1 MAPHMRWSLRI
12 GSVGGTA
19 ILIHVTFL
27 LFLIWL
33 GAIYYRQGGAE
44 AAWQGT
50 IFIVLLFLCVLL
62 HELGHVFAAR
72 RYGVKTR
79 DVTLW
84 PFGGIASMERM
95 PEKPSQELIVAL
107 AGPAVNVVIAAGLLL
122 WLGTQLDPESL
133 TKIEDPTVSLAAKV
147 AGANIILVLFNMIPA
162 FPMDGGRV
170 LRALLAMR
178 MGNARATELAATI
191 GQGFAVIF
199 GVLGIFYNPMLI
211 VIAAFIFLAASGEA
225 AQAQLRA
232 VAQGTLVADAMI
244 TQFQSLGASAT
255 VNDATEALI
264 RTTQTEFPIV
274 DGAGRLRGVL
284 TRDAMIKALKERG
297 PQTPVLD
304 VMQTDVPT
312 VPARAKLDTAL
323 RSLMQKGRP
332 VVGVTDAQ
340 DRLVGLLT
348 VENLGEMM
356 MVQSARPDRPV
367 GGALGQSARMTRGQ
381 TPASP
386 DSGPLDAEP
395 LVPDQLVWRFP
406 SLGTRPRLL
415 GGFGIFPGGVEPCR
429 S

>member
-1 MAPHMRWSLRI
+1 MRWSLNL
-12 GSVGGTA
+12 GSIGGTA
-19 ILIHVTFL
+19 IRIHVTFL

-50 IFIVLLFLCVLL
+50 IFIVLIFLCVLL

-72 RYGVKTR
+72 YYGVPTR

-95 PEKPSQELIVAL
+95 PEKPGQELAVAL
-107 AGPAVNVVIAAGLLL
+107 AGPAVNVVIAAALLL
-122 WLGTQLDPESL
+122 WLGPQLNPENLTQ
-133 TKIEDPTVSLAAKV
+133 IENPAVSMAAKV

-170 LRALLAMR
+170 LRAVLAMR

-191 GQGFAVIF
+191 GQGFAVVF
-199 GVLGIFYNPMLI
+199 GILGIFYNPMLI
-211 VIAAFIFLAASGEA
+211 IIAVFIFLAASGEA

-232 VAQGTLVADAMI
+232 VAQGTLVSDAMI
-244 TQFQSLGASAT
+244 TEFQSLGTNAT
-255 VNDATEALI
+255 VNDAADALI

-274 DGAGRLRGVL
+274 DGSGKLRGVL

-297 PQTPVLD
+297 PETPVLD
-304 VMQTDVPT
+304 VMQSDIPT

-332 VVGVTDAQ
+332 VVGVIDAQ
-340 DRLVGLLT
+340 DRLIGLLT

-356 MVQSARPDRPV
+356 MVHSARPDIPARPW
-367 GGALGQSARMTRGQ
+367 GN
-381 TPASP
+381 
-386 DSGPLDAEP
+386 
-395 LVPDQLVWRFP
+395 
-406 SLGTRPRLL
+406 PR
-415 GGFGIFPGGVEPCR
+415 R
-429 S
+429 